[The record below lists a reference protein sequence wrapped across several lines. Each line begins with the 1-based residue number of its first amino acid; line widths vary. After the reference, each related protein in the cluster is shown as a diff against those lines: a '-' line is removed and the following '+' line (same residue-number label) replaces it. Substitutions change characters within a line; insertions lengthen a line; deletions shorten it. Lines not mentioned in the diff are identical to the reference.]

1 MLTTGLTELSDSG
14 GQVLG
19 KAKVTSFRKFRATV
33 PERDDNPVRCLY
45 LSFVLLGLF
54 ACVGFA
60 AQDPGWPRSI
70 DREGARLIYYQP
82 QVDDWKDQKELYAR
96 MAVSLTPAGGQQVI
110 GVVSLRLKTDVDPD
124 DHTALLSTP
133 EITRTYFPSLD
144 PQTAKETDSLV
155 RRMIN
160 PSASMTI
167 SLERLVASVD
177 KSDIPKQ
184 TIQVKNDP
192 PKIFVSYAPA
202 ILLQL
207 DDKPVKAPIKNT
219 KLESIMNANWRL
231 FFEKKGSKY
240 YLLVGKLWL
249 TASEL
254 NGPWQPTAKLPKD
267 MSKLVKDANWEDL
280 KGTIPP
286 PSTGSAKPPEVYYS
300 ETPSELILFEG
311 QPVYSKIQNTQLVFA
326 TNTES
331 DLLVDSAANVYY
343 FLTSGRWF
351 SAPDLKGPWTFASDR
366 LPKDFKRIPS
376 DSPAAR
382 VLMSVPGTPEA
393 EDAVLIAEIP
403 TTVKVNPVEAAK
415 NVKVSYNGDPQFKP
429 IEGTSLSYATNTGEK
444 VIKVG
449 DLYYLCFQG
458 IWFKS
463 TTPQGPWQTAESVP
477 KDIYSIPPS
486 CPVHNVTYVHQT
498 KTESGDVESS
508 YTAGYLGT
516 FVAGLAVGA
525 IITGGTGWYYPPYV
539 YYPPFGYPVYRPYPV
554 TYGVGYY
561 NPYTRTYGYGRS
573 VYGPYGGAHYR
584 TGYNPRTGTYGRGAT
599 AYGPYGSRSAGRAY
613 NPYTGAHGAT
623 RQGSNVYSQWGT
635 TAVTRGGQTA
645 VGRHYSNARGTVGSV
660 TTSSGGR
667 AVGAS
672 GAYGNTYAGK
682 TAGGDLYA
690 GKNGNVYRNANG
702 NWQQYNNGNWNSVN
716 TTQSQAQAQERVKN
730 AQKQRTTNQGQ
741 PTTAQQPRSTAQQRV
756 NQSASSSEFQGV
768 QQDYQNRQRGTTET
782 RNVQSSRRGS
792 SGGFRSGGS
801 RSGGGRRR

>member
-1 MLTTGLTELSDSG
+1 M
-14 GQVLG
+14 
-19 KAKVTSFRKFRATV
+19 RR
-33 PERDDNPVRCLY
+33 LY
-45 LSFVLLGLF
+45 FSLVLLCL
-54 ACVGFA
+54 VILPGFA

-70 DREGARLIYYQP
+70 DREGAHLIYYQP

-96 MAVSLTPAGGQQVI
+96 MAVSLTPAGGKQEI
-110 GVVSLRLKTDVDPD
+110 GVVSLRLQTDVDPD
-124 DHTALLSTP
+124 DHTAVLSNP
-133 EITRTYFPSLD
+133 QITRTYFPSSD
-144 PQTAKETDSLV
+144 PQSAKQMDALV

-177 KSDIPKQ
+177 KADIPKQ

-192 PKIFVSYAPA
+192 PKIFVSYGPA

-207 DDKPVKAPIKNT
+207 DGKPVKGPIKDT
-219 KLESIMNANWRL
+219 KLESVMNANWRL
-231 FFEKKGSKY
+231 FFDKKDSKY
-240 YLLVGKLWL
+240 YLLVDKLWL
-249 TASEL
+249 MTADL
-254 NGPWQPTAKLPKD
+254 NGPWQPAAKLPKD
-267 MSKLVKDANWEDL
+267 MSKLLKDPNWEDL
-280 KGTIPP
+280 KGNIPP
-286 PSTGSAKPPEVYYS
+286 PSAGSTKPPHVYYS
-300 ETPSELILFEG
+300 ETPSELILFDG
-311 QPVYSKIQNTQLVFA
+311 QPVYSKIEGTQLVYA

-331 DLLVDSAANVYY
+331 DVFVDSAANAYY

-351 SAPDLKGPWTFASDR
+351 SAPALNGPWVFASDR

-382 VLMSVPGTPEA
+382 VLMSVPGTPQA

-403 TTVKVNPVEAAK
+403 TTARVNPAEAAK
-415 NVKVSYNGDPQFKP
+415 NVKVAYNGDPQFKP
-429 IEGTSLSYATNTGEK
+429 IEGTSLSYATNTAEK
-444 VIKVG
+444 VIKIG

-463 TTPQGPWQTAESVP
+463 TTPQGPWKTAESVP
-477 KDIYSIPPS
+477 KEIYSIPPS
-486 CPVHNVTYVHQT
+486 CPVHNVTYVQQT
-498 KTESGDVESS
+498 TTESGDVEAS

-539 YYPPFGYPVYRPYPV
+539 YYPSFGYPVYRPYPV

-584 TGYNPRTGTYGRGAT
+584 TGYNPNTGTYGRGAT

-613 NPYTGAHGAT
+613 NPYTGAYGAT
-623 RQGSNVYSQWGT
+623 RQGSNVYSQWGS

-660 TTSSGGR
+660 TTSSGAR
-667 AVGAS
+667 AVGARS
-672 GAYGNTYAGK
+672 AYGNAYAGR

-702 NWQQYNNGNWNSVN
+702 NWQEYNNGNWNSVN
-716 TTQSQAQAQERVKN
+716 TAQAQTQAQERAKN
-730 AQKQRTTNQGQ
+730 AQ
-741 PTTAQQPRSTAQQRV
+741 QQRSTAQQQRGTTQRL
-756 NQSASSSEFQGV
+756 NPSTSSSEFQGV
-768 QQDYQNRQRGTTET
+768 QRDFQDRQRGSAQTQ
-782 RNVQSSRRGS
+782 NVQKARSSGG
-792 SGGFRSGGS
+792 GGFRSGGGA